1 MKRVILLFLVL
12 ICVLLTGCQKVEREE
27 RTVVTATVTN
37 RNHAISYTTM
47 MPIRNGK
54 ITTYIPQYHP
64 ATYHVTVSYEGV
76 KQTFNNQE
84 LYESVEVGDTLQV
97 ILYHGYD
104 RDNKLIKETLL
115 MPE

>member
-1 MKRVILLFLVL
+1 MKRVILLVLVL
-12 ICVLLTGCQKVEREE
+12 MCVILTGCQKVEREE
-27 RTVVTATVTN
+27 RTVVIATVTDQS
-37 RNHAISYTTM
+37 HMLAYTTM

-64 ATYHVTVSYEGV
+64 ATYYVTVSYEGV